1 MFEILFGILEETKF
15 PIDTAYFS
23 CLDTRKVTKESQEI
37 LNSPAAQTIG
47 FQKINTGFFIFNEF
61 KHALNFG

>member
-1 MFEILFGILEETKF
+1 LKFYSVFVEETTF
-15 PIDTAYFS
+15 PIDTPYFS

-47 FQKINTGFFIFNEF
+47 FQKINTGFFILMN
-61 KHALNFG
+61 LNML